1 MINQAIIVTNPRGLH
16 ARSASAIVKLGQTF
30 ESSIKFEKDG
40 RFAGGRN
47 IMELLLL
54 EAPKGTSLVLHCEG
68 PDEAQAAKEEQAAR
82 EMIDLFARN
91 FGETET

>member
-1 MINQAIIVTNPRGLH
+1 M
-16 ARSASAIVKLGQTF
+16 KLGQTF

-68 PDEAQAAKEEQAAR
+68 PDEDQAAR

-91 FGETET
+91 FDETET

>member
-1 MINQAIIVTNPRGLH
+1 
-16 ARSASAIVKLGQTF
+16 
-30 ESSIKFEKDG
+30 
-40 RFAGGRN
+40 
-47 IMELLLL
+47 MELLLL

-68 PDEAQAAKEEQAAR
+68 PDEEQAAR

>member
-1 MINQAIIVTNPRGLH
+1 VINRAIIVTNPRGLH

-30 ESSIKFEKDG
+30 ESSVKFEKDG
-40 RFAGGRN
+40 RFASGRN

-68 PDEAQAAKEEQAAR
+68 PDEEQAAR